1 MMCSPAHGL
10 AIGLFTLHDKGG
22 AGVLAQLDSEAKG
35 QGMTAAEWIVR
46 ALTEQFTRP
55 RIDELPLATRS
66 TPAPAGSLLSTSA
79 KDPRTGEEQ
88 VELRVRFRRHFGGLS
103 TGDPCSANNEQID
116 ADLAREYSSSPAGEI

>member
-1 MMCSPAHGL
+1 MSRS
-10 AIGLFTLHDKGG
+10 ITLDLPET
-22 AGVLAQLDSEAKG
+22 VLAQLESKAKG

-79 KDPRTGEEQ
+79 KDPRAGEEQ
-88 VELRVRFRRHFGGLS
+88 VELRVRFRRHLGTLN
-103 TGDPCSANNEQID
+103 TGDRRSANNEQID
-116 ADLAREYSSSPAGEI
+116 ADLAREYSNSPAGEI